1 MVSYCDVAIEGFDH
15 INEDV
20 YKIIGVYATLEEAK
34 YEAEM
39 FIQDKLEYFVDGCRD
54 KYEEAIEDGEIDE
67 ETFKFEVRITPF
79 SS

>member
-20 YKIIGVYATLEEAK
+20 YKIIGVYATFEEAK